1 MTGSLVLV
9 ETDGMSRRPAG
20 ERHPWLTGVPW
31 FVDACD
37 RLMAALD
44 VGDAILIGMN
54 QDRDRDPT
62 ARVRIDTARTQDEI
76 DDMPGIRR
84 IERRAVELIDHLPAR
99 PPFGAEVRVTADDV
113 AVNLLW
119 RHPGNAV
126 LFTRRRPDGWH
137 GADMIVIP
145 ARHLPVADAILA
157 QRDPIILHAID
168 RLLGGGRIDT
178 STSILSATRRDDELR
193 VLIGAGGVLPN
204 IGPTTGGT
212 PA

>member
-1 MTGSLVLV
+1 
-9 ETDGMSRRPAG
+9 MSRRPIG

-37 RLMAALD
+37 RLTASLD
-44 VGDAILIGMN
+44 IGDAILIGMN

-62 ARVRIDTARTQDEI
+62 ARVRIDSNRTQDEI

-84 IERRAVELIDHLPAR
+84 IERRAVELVNHLPAR
-99 PPFGAEVRVTADDV
+99 APFGAEMRITADDI

-126 LFTRRRPDGWH
+126 LLARRREDGWH
-137 GADMIVIP
+137 GADMIVMP
-145 ARHLPVADAILA
+145 SRHLPIADAMLVE
-157 QRDPIILHAID
+157 RDPIILHAID
-168 RLLGGGRIDT
+168 RLLGGGRINT

-193 VLIGAGGVLPN
+193 VVIGAGGVLPN
-204 IGPTTGGT
+204 IGPSTGG
-212 PA
+212 ANA